1 MSNIKISALPTTGV
15 STLDDY
21 LVIDDAA
28 LTTTSK
34 IQVKNVSSLTR
45 GSGTNSVKPNNA
57 LLSGA
62 SANNSGSIALGEN
75 ANSSHDN
82 AVVLGKNVSS
92 QHSDTTHAQNL
103 TVNGQVNG
111 GFIKFAGSGFLNWV
125 CSLGNVQEIE
135 IDGNTN
141 FGFAN
146 IRTGAMYDFIITSN
160 GGPFTVATWNAPAGY
175 TLKWQGGIIPQPTAN
190 ASDVYHF
197 AVSNNTIWGY
207 RISGLT

>member
-1 MSNIKISALPTTGV
+1 MSNVKISALPTTGV

-45 GSGTNSVKPNNA
+45 GTGTNSVKPNNS

-62 SANNSGSIALGEN
+62 SANNEGSISIGEN
-75 ANSSHDN
+75 AASNHDN

-92 QHSDTTHAQNL
+92 QYADTTHAQNL

-111 GFIKFAGSGFLNWV
+111 GFTKFTGSGFLNWV
-125 CSLGNVQEIE
+125 GSLGNVQEIE
-135 IDGNTN
+135 INGNVD
-141 FGFAN
+141 FGFAGM
-146 IRTGAMYDFIITSN
+146 RQGAMYDFVITSN
-160 GGPFTVATWNAPAGY
+160 GGPYTISTWSAPGGY
-175 TLKWQGGIIPQPTAN
+175 TLKWQGGSIPQPTAN

-197 AVSNNTIWGY
+197 TVSNQIIWGY

>member
-1 MSNIKISALPTTGV
+1 MANIKISALPTTGV

-45 GSGTNSVKPNNA
+45 GSGTNSVKPNDA

-62 SANNSGSIALGEN
+62 SANNAGSIALGEN

-82 AVVLGKNVSS
+82 AVVIGTNVSS
-92 QHSDTTHAQNL
+92 QHADTTHLQNL
-103 TVNGQVNG
+103 TVNGQING
-111 GFIKFAGSGFLNWV
+111 GFTKFSGNGFLNFV
-125 CSLGNVQEIE
+125 CSLGNVAEIE
-135 IDGNTN
+135 IDGNTD

-146 IRTGAMYDFIITSN
+146 IRTGAMYDFIVTSN
-160 GGPFTVATWNAPAGY
+160 GGPYAIANWYAPGGY
-175 TLKWQGGIIPQPTAN
+175 TLKWQGGSIPQPTAN

-207 RISGLT
+207 QISGLT

>member
-1 MSNIKISALPTTGV
+1 MANIKISALPTTGV

-45 GSGTNSVKPNNA
+45 GSGTNSVKPNND
-57 LLSGA
+57 LLSGT
-62 SANNSGSIALGEN
+62 SANNTGSIALGLDAS
-75 ANSSHDN
+75 ANHDN
-82 AVVLGKNVSS
+82 AVSLGTNVSS
-92 QHSDTTHAQNL
+92 QYADTTHVQNL
-103 TVNGQVNG
+103 TSNGQVNG
-111 GFIKFAGSGFLNWV
+111 GFTKFSGSGFLNWV

-135 IDGNTN
+135 INGNTD

-146 IRTGAMYDFIITSN
+146 IRQGAMYDFIVTSS
-160 GGPFTVATWNAPAGY
+160 GGPYTISAWNAPGGY
-175 TLKWQGGIIPQPTAN
+175 TLKWQGGSIPQPTAN

-207 RISGLT
+207 QISGLT